1 MRSISTI
8 LIIFAQMKKILII
21 ASLALVA
28 CSTNPQAEGE
38 TTEAKKE
45 NAAEYQYEPVVSTI
59 HGTLSSKVYWGPPG
73 YGEDTTADEKE
84 NVYLLI
90 LDKGINIQAPKKD
103 LSDGYNAAINNV
115 MQLQLVNQQSLD
127 AYLNKNVTVTG
138 TLFGAQ
144 TGHHHTDV
152 LLDVKSIK

>member
-1 MRSISTI
+1 MTLLKPAWKMR
-8 LIIFAQMKKILII
+8 QN
-21 ASLALVA
+21 
-28 CSTNPQAEGE
+28 TN
-38 TTEAKKE
+38 TSH
-45 NAAEYQYEPVVSTI
+45 EPAVSTI

-84 NVYLLI
+84 NVYLLV
-90 LDKGINIQAPKKD
+90 LEKGINIQAPKKD

-115 MQLQLVNQQSLD
+115 MQLQLLNQQSLD
-127 AYLNKNVTVTG
+127 AYLNKNVTITG

-152 LLDVKSIK
+152 LLDVKTIK

>member
-1 MRSISTI
+1 MVP
-8 LIIFAQMKKILII
+8 LLIFAFMKRIFII
-21 ASLALVA
+21 PALALMA
-28 CSTNPQAEGE
+28 CSTNPQTDQEA
-38 TTEAKKE
+38 TEVKAE
-45 NAAEYQYEPVVSTI
+45 NASEYQYEPAISTI
-59 HGTLSSKVYWGPPG
+59 HGTLSTKVYWGPPG
-73 YGEDTTADEKE
+73 YGEDTTVDEKE
-84 NVYLLI
+84 NVYLLL

-127 AYLNKNVTVTG
+127 AYLNKNVTITG

-152 LLDVKSIK
+152 LLDVKTIK

>member
-1 MRSISTI
+1 
-8 LIIFAQMKKILII
+8 MKKTFII
-21 ASLALVA
+21 ASLALAA
-28 CSTNPQAEGE
+28 CTTNPQREQDNVD
-38 TTEAKKE
+38 TTPE
-45 NAAEYQYEPVVSTI
+45 NAVEYQYEPVVSTI

-84 NVYLLI
+84 NVYLLM
-90 LDKGINIQAPKKD
+90 LDKGINLKAPKKD

-127 AYLNKNVTVTG
+127 SYLGKNVTVTG

-152 LLDVKSIK
+152 LLDVKSIQ

>member
-1 MRSISTI
+1 MRLNIN
-8 LIIFAQMKKILII
+8 
-21 ASLALVA
+21 
-28 CSTNPQAEGE
+28 TN
-38 TTEAKKE
+38 
-45 NAAEYQYEPVVSTI
+45 
-59 HGTLSSKVYWGPPG
+59 HGILSSKVYWGPPG
-73 YGEDTTADEKE
+73 YGEDTTADERE
-84 NVYLLI
+84 NVYLLL
-90 LDKGINIQAPKKD
+90 LDKGINIKAPKKD

-127 AYLNKNVTVTG
+127 AYLHKHVTITG

>member
-1 MRSISTI
+1 MKKL
-8 LIIFAQMKKILII
+8 LIIT
-21 ASLALVA
+21 SLAFAA
-28 CSTNPQAEGE
+28 CSNHPQAEGE
-38 TTEAKKE
+38 TTGIKKE
-45 NAAEYQYEPVVSTI
+45 NAAEYQYEPVVSTLY
-59 HGTLSSKVYWGPPG
+59 GTLSTKVYWGPPG
-73 YGEDTTADEKE
+73 YGEDTTVDEKE
-84 NVYLLI
+84 NVYLLV

-103 LSDGYNAAINNV
+103 LSDGYNGAINNV

-127 AYLNKNVTVTG
+127 AYLNKDVTVTG

>member
-1 MRSISTI
+1 
-8 LIIFAQMKKILII
+8 MKKILII
-21 ASLALVA
+21 TSMALAA
-28 CSTNPQAEGE
+28 CTTNPPAEGE
-38 TTEAKKE
+38 TTEVNKE
-45 NAAEYQYEPVVSTI
+45 NPTEYQYEPAISTI

-73 YGEDTTADEKE
+73 YGEDTTVDERE
-84 NVYLLI
+84 NVYLLL

-127 AYLNKNVTVTG
+127 AYLNKEVTVTG

>member
-1 MRSISTI
+1 
-8 LIIFAQMKKILII
+8 MKKTLIL
-21 ASLALVA
+21 ASLAFAA
-28 CSTNPQAEGE
+28 CSTNPQVEDA
-38 TTEAKKE
+38 TELKKE
-45 NAAEYQYEPVVSTI
+45 NPTEYQYEPAVSTI

-73 YGEDTTADEKE
+73 YGEDTTVDEKE
-84 NVYLLI
+84 NVYLLV

-144 TGHHHTDV
+144 TGHHHTDI

>member
-1 MRSISTI
+1 MKH
-8 LIIFAQMKKILII
+8 IFII
-21 ASLALVA
+21 ASLALAA

-38 TTEAKKE
+38 TTETKKE
-45 NAAEYQYEPVVSTI
+45 NATEYQYEPALSTI

-73 YGEDTTADEKE
+73 YGEDTTVDERE
-84 NVYLLI
+84 NVYLLL
-90 LDKGINIQAPKKD
+90 LDKGINIQAPQKD
-103 LSDGYNAAINNV
+103 LSDGYNGAINNV

-152 LLDVKSIK
+152 LLDVKTVK

>member
-1 MRSISTI
+1 
-8 LIIFAQMKKILII
+8 MKKILII
-21 ASLALVA
+21 ASLAFAA
-28 CSTNPQAEGE
+28 CNTNPQAEGE
-38 TTEAKKE
+38 TTDVKKE
-45 NAAEYQYEPVVSTI
+45 NATEYQYEPAVSTI

-84 NVYLLI
+84 NVYLLL

-103 LSDGYNAAINNV
+103 LSDGYNGAINNV

-127 AYLNKNVTVTG
+127 AYLNKHVTVTG